1 MADNHKRYMEAFF
14 AKFEGYFDDSEGLD
28 EAVDAVAEKARADIT
43 AQLQAEYWNTI
54 DLQRAIWLKHGRG
67 DAARAIQAST
77 LADWPW
83 EHDIDLIKRAAARI
97 AEGRR

>member
-1 MADNHKRYMEAFF
+1 MADNHKRYMEAFL

-28 EAVDAVAEKARADIT
+28 EAIDAVAEKVRADVT
-43 AQLQAEYWNTI
+43 AQLQA

-97 AEGRR
+97 AEGTRR